1 MPEVPSQSPVVAPIG
16 ERRRY
21 PRIAV
26 LDEFPG
32 RFESVDWSI
41 RACDISEGGFSIE
54 AQGPFEAGDIREILF
69 TRDDGGSVL
78 ITAQAVHSREVD
90 SGGATPVYQIGFEFL
105 RDDPRTRRT
114 VDELIAQMT
123 SIPDVI

>member
-1 MPEVPSQSPVVAPIG
+1 MAQVPSQSDVVAPIG

-26 LDEFPG
+26 LDEFQG
-32 RFESVDWSI
+32 RFESVHWPM
-41 RACDISEGGFSIE
+41 RACDISQGGFSIE
-54 AQGPFEAGDIREILF
+54 TPVPFEPGDIREFLF
-69 TRDDGGSVL
+69 TRDDGVSVL
-78 ITAQAVHSREVD
+78 ITARAVYVRELENG
-90 SGGATPVYQIGFEFL
+90 GGAAAYQVGFEFL
-105 RDDPRTRRT
+105 RDEPRTRRT

>member
-26 LDEFPG
+26 LDEFQG

-54 AQGPFEAGDIREILF
+54 AQVPFESGDIREFLF
-69 TRDDGGSVL
+69 TRDDGVSVL